1 MMLWIKA
8 LFYGVVLIAAFLAL
22 QLAALMIVPF
32 LIFLGVVGA
41 VWFILRLL
49 SEDNDVPPTGPPP

>member
-1 MMLWIKA
+1 MLWIKA